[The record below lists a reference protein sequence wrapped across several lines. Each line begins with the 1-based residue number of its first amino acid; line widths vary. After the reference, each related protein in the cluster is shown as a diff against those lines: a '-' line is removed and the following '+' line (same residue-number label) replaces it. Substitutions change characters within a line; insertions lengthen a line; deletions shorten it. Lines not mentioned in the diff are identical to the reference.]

1 MKPFTSMLSS
11 TPADD
16 AILME
21 SLKSEFERSCDA
33 RVGKDVVVGVLG
45 VTEGEEN
52 FKQEL
57 IRGKIILFR
66 LSQGTD
72 RLKP

>member
-1 MKPFTSMLSS
+1 MK
-11 TPADD
+11 
-16 AILME
+16 
-21 SLKSEFERSCDA
+21 
-33 RVGKDVVVGVLG
+33 G

-57 IRGKIILFR
+57 IQRKIILFR